1 MAGYIAG
8 EHMEFQ
14 AMASASQSRAVA
26 THRRRLAEQGL
37 SRFEVRGLDADKGLL
52 RELARRLSA
61 GDDAAAA
68 LRVEVG
74 RHVGGGAGEPPATSG
89 ILAALRRSPL
99 VGAGLDFT
107 RAMVEGRDA
116 EL

>member
-1 MAGYIAG
+1 MAGYITG

-26 THRRRLAEQGL
+26 AHRRRLAEQGL
-37 SRFEVRGLDADKGLL
+37 SRFEVRGLDADKDLL

-61 GDDAAAA
+61 GNDAAAA

-74 RHVGGGAGEPPATSG
+74 RHVAGRAGEPPATGG

-99 VGAGLDFT
+99 VGTDLNFT
-107 RAMVEGRDA
+107 REVVEGRDA